1 MNSVKLLLSILEG
14 PVDEDISERVSSSLG
29 DFDIVVK
36 RMEFVYIMFLEEEL
50 GLPADSPSSKV

>member
-50 GLPADSPSSKV
+50 GLPADSPSIKV